1 MRNEVYILSDIE
13 IEEFD
18 KLYDGNISE
27 EDYYLFMAKLKLDE
41 VLHHKLLVYKLL
53 RKEIELDGLANKTLK
68 QRFTTLDQNLKKKK
82 FRLFSILSSVLLI
95 ALIAFFFTKENK
107 NIEIYEKYMD
117 SESGISIKMDNLS
130 RNRLDSVMVEIAK
143 GEYEQAQLFLS
154 ELPTSDTTLYY
165 KAYCNERLENY
176 TEASK
181 LYEGLIKS
189 NATIIQQKGTF
200 RFVLLKLRSGDKNA
214 IKELRRIA
222 NDTNNMYNRT
232 AQEIVSSMNKK

>member
-82 FRLFSILSSVLLI
+82 FRLFSILSSVLLNVY
-95 ALIAFFFTKENK
+95 FK
-107 NIEIYEKYMD
+107 
-117 SESGISIKMDNLS
+117 
-130 RNRLDSVMVEIAK
+130 
-143 GEYEQAQLFLS
+143 
-154 ELPTSDTTLYY
+154 TS
-165 KAYCNERLENY
+165 
-176 TEASK
+176 
-181 LYEGLIKS
+181 
-189 NATIIQQKGTF
+189 
-200 RFVLLKLRSGDKNA
+200 
-214 IKELRRIA
+214 
-222 NDTNNMYNRT
+222 
-232 AQEIVSSMNKK
+232 